1 MPPRPILYVL
11 AILVVA
17 SWIPL
22 ALIARARTQTSEKPR
37 IHIIQDMDD
46 QPRFKAQ
53 RMNPMFAD
61 RRAMR
66 PPVEGAIARGE
77 LREDTAFFT
86 GRAAGDNAGWVSEFP
101 VEVTAELMRRGR
113 DRFAIFCAPCHGASG
128 NGEGMIHA
136 RAEALAEGTWVP
148 QSNLL
153 AETTRARPVGYIY
166 NAIANG
172 VRNMPAYGRQIPP
185 EDRWAITAYVR
196 ALQRSQNAR
205 LEDVPEEERRQ
216 LQNLMEP

>member
-148 QSNLL
+148 PSNLL